1 MTTRSVLRVV
11 RRSETEA
18 WICERAVAGTM
29 RRAAYERTGVRPSPR
44 ALAAEDL
51 VLPPRTVLAAAL
63 THRLYGNPLQAAW
76 RRVRP

>member
-1 MTTRSVLRVV
+1 
-11 RRSETEA
+11 
-18 WICERAVAGTM
+18 M